1 MIQYYESIFY
11 NTLEELLAT
20 WKPNHPD
27 VLRLKAKY
35 GEGIQFSTIAHRSG
49 VKPQFELSCYEL
61 KKLKGARN
69 NDVYSISNF
78 I

>member
-27 VLRLKAKY
+27 VC
-35 GEGIQFSTIAHRSG
+35 G
-49 VKPQFELSCYEL
+49 
-61 KKLKGARN
+61 
-69 NDVYSISNF
+69 
-78 I
+78 

>member
-1 MIQYYESIFY
+1 MILYYESIFY

-49 VKPQFELSCYEL
+49 VKPQFELSCYKL
-61 KKLKGARN
+61 KKLKGA
-69 NDVYSISNF
+69 
-78 I
+78 

>member
-1 MIQYYESIFY
+1 MEEFAELQQQISKQVRGYGDRIGL
-11 NTLEELLAT
+11 LEELLAT

-49 VKPQFELSCYEL
+49 VKPQFELSCYKL
-61 KKLKGARN
+61 KKLKGA
-69 NDVYSISNF
+69 
-78 I
+78 

>member
-49 VKPQFELSCYEL
+49 E
-61 KKLKGARN
+61 A
-69 NDVYSISNF
+69 SI
-78 I
+78 